1 MVIWLSL
8 EIFPRWCARW
18 GFFYAREW
26 LILCAVFGWLF
37 CRIKSGGRIPIGTAF
52 ALVPV
57 RLSSDLQLLVTP
69 EPIGRHAGGVL
80 FSVIGNISVR
90 CQTAH
95 R

>member
-8 EIFPRWCARW
+8 EIFPPLVRPV
-18 GFFYAREW
+18 GVFYAREW
-26 LILCAVFGWLF
+26 LSLCAVFGWLF

-52 ALVPV
+52 APVPA

-69 EPIGRHAGGVL
+69 EP
-80 FSVIGNISVR
+80 
-90 CQTAH
+90 H

>member
-8 EIFPRWCARW
+8 EIFPLLVRPV
-18 GFFYAREW
+18 GVFFYAREW
-26 LILCAVFGWLF
+26 LILCAVLGWLF

-52 ALVPV
+52 AHMHA

-69 EPIGRHAGGVL
+69 EP
-80 FSVIGNISVR
+80 
-90 CQTAH
+90 H

>member
-8 EIFPRWCARW
+8 EIFPPLVRPVG

-26 LILCAVFGWLF
+26 LILYAVFGWLF
-37 CRIKSGGRIPIGTAF
+37 GRIKSGGRIPLGTAF
-52 ALVPV
+52 AHAPV

-69 EPIGRHAGGVL
+69 EP
-80 FSVIGNISVR
+80 
-90 CQTAH
+90 H

>member
-8 EIFPRWCARW
+8 EIFPPLVRPV

-26 LILCAVFGWLF
+26 LILCAVFRWL
-37 CRIKSGGRIPIGTAF
+37 CRRIKSGGRIPIGTAF
-52 ALVPV
+52 AHVPV

-69 EPIGRHAGGVL
+69 EP
-80 FSVIGNISVR
+80 
-90 CQTAH
+90 H